1 MPLKFA
7 TTLILIV
14 VGLAGPATAERYYL
28 VYLSSTTACPFPT
41 GVTNPANFQSAP
53 GARPVLP
60 PTAFSLNQALTS
72 QLCIYNWSP
81 TPTTTPAA
89 QICQPAPS
97 VTGDEVCE
105 QLMQFTAQGFRIQSF
120 SPAAG
125 FQANA
130 TDTALK
136 VIGGNV
142 AGQVKTSLGAIT
154 LVATA
159 AGGTFRLQTG
169 DYMEADAA
177 KHLVSNVV
185 IAQLANNCGNRILN
199 APEECDDGNVRSG
212 DNCFRTCEFEQGVR
226 FDGVPSG
233 VGAVTG
239 SLSGVQKTIP
249 TAGLSTPSDIANAFA
264 NVFNVDPSLVGQAV
278 EVDPI
283 SNKIYSDGVFGNFVS
298 SDTGIIPVPEPARLL
313 GLVAG
318 ALLVAAIG
326 WGRARRQRGGR
337 DLA

>member
-1 MPLKFA
+1 MRGLGAMPLRFA
-7 TTLILIV
+7 VTLILV
-14 VGLAGPATAERYYL
+14 VAGLAEAAAAERYYL
-28 VYLSSTTACPFPT
+28 LYLSSTTACPFPA
-41 GVTNPANFQSAP
+41 GITNPASFQSAP
-53 GARPVLP
+53 GARPLLP
-60 PTAFSLNQALTS
+60 PTSLNLSQALTS

-81 TPTTTPAA
+81 TPTSTPAA
-89 QICQPAPS
+89 EICQPAPS
-97 VTGDEVCE
+97 VKGDEVCE
-105 QLMQFTAQGFRIQSF
+105 QLMQFTAQSVRIQSF
-120 SPAAG
+120 TPAAG

-169 DYMEADAA
+169 DYIESDAV

-185 IAQLANNCGNRILN
+185 IAQTANNCGNRVIN
-199 APEECDDGNVRSG
+199 APEECDDGNLRSG
-212 DNCFRTCEFEQGVR
+212 DGCFRTCEFERTVR

-249 TAGLSTPSDIANAFA
+249 TAGLSTTSDIANAFA
-264 NVFNVDPSLVGQAV
+264 NVFNADPTLVSQAV

-283 SNKIYSDGVFGNFVS
+283 SNKITSDGVFGNFVS
-298 SDTGIIPVPEPARLL
+298 SDTGITAVPEPSGLL
-313 GLVAG
+313 GLAAG
-318 ALLVAAIG
+318 ALLLAAIRLR
-326 WGRARRQRGGR
+326 RA
-337 DLA
+337 